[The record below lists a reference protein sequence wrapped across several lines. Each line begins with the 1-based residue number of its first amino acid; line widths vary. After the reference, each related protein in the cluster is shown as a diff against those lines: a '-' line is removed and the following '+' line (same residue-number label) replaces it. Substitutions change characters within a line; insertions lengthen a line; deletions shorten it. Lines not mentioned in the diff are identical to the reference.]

1 MYALSHFGLGLPT
14 ASLMSQGGDDR
25 ITIDERSG
33 LNSYGCAPSPMTSV
47 MYSSSTASSISS
59 EAFRHVQAIHHALRE
74 KVERSDAQTVYAER
88 LEAIRGRLRRAY
100 GLADGVD
107 VAFGPSGTDLEYLAL
122 AAALRDAKPVRNLV
136 VEVEEVGSGCQFS
149 QAGRYFAPRTAQG
162 KAVTQG
168 DPLPGFAPE
177 TIRVQVVRMRSEMG
191 PVQAEAEYLD
201 ELEAAI
207 DTSLDLGERPLLHVI
222 HRSKTGIVA
231 PDLPGLE
238 RLVARFGG
246 RIDIA
251 VDACQ
256 GRISPAAVRRYL
268 DLGAMVFITGSKF
281 FGAPPFSAFA
291 FVPDGLSARMIAG
304 EPAQAGLGDFFARSE
319 MPARWTS
326 CDEVLPRSVNFGMLL
341 RLEAAMFEIQRVF
354 ALPPSLID
362 DVIDAFNAALR
373 DLSHDLPFRLA
384 DAATASDVDGH
395 APNPLD
401 RKMLH
406 VVEITMPHP
415 VTGRPLGFLH
425 ARTLYHLLYL
435 DISDRFEDPDQ
446 ILTASDICHLGQPV
460 LCLKNAEGESAAT
473 LRFAL
478 SAPLISALL
487 GLDADQLAERFR
499 SDIERVGEKLRLAAS
514 LLDAQPDRV
523 EVIQDRRETARF

>member
-59 EAFRHVQAIHHALRE
+59 EAFRHVQAIHHALRRQ
-74 KVERSDAQTVYAER
+74 VETSDARTVYAER
-88 LEAIRGRLRRAY
+88 LEAVRGRLRRAY
-100 GLADGVD
+100 ALPEHID

-122 AAALRDAKPVRNLV
+122 ALALRDGKPVRNLV

-149 QAGRYFAPRTAQG
+149 QEGRYFAPRTAQG
-162 KAVTQG
+162 TMVVQG
-168 DPLPGFAPE
+168 DPLPGFPPE
-177 TIRVQVVRMRSEMG
+177 AIRIQVMRMRSEMG
-191 PVQAEAEYLD
+191 PVQAETDYLD
-201 ELEAAI
+201 ELETAIAA
-207 DTSLDLGERPLLHVI
+207 SLDLGERPLLHVI

-231 PDLPGLE
+231 PELPGLE
-238 RLVARFGG
+238 HLAERFGD

-256 GRISPAAVRRYL
+256 GRISPAAVRTYL

-281 FGAPPFSAFA
+281 FGGPPFSAFV
-291 FVPDGLSARMIAG
+291 FVPEKLAGRMTTAEPVQTGLA
-304 EPAQAGLGDFFARSE
+304 DFFARAE
-319 MPARWTS
+319 MPDRWTS
-326 CDEVLPRSVNFGMLL
+326 CDRVLPPAVNFGMLL
-341 RLEAAMFEIQRVF
+341 RLEAAMFEIERFF
-354 ALPPSLID
+354 ALPPSLVD
-362 DVIDAFNAALR
+362 DVISAFNSALL

-384 DAATASDVDGH
+384 DARTANDLADH

-415 VTGRPLGFLH
+415 LTGRPLSFLE
-425 ARTLYHLLYL
+425 ARTLYHLLYR
-435 DISDRFEDPDQ
+435 DISDRFDDPAQ
-446 ILTASDICHLGQPV
+446 MLTASDICHLGQPV
-460 LCLKNAEGESAAT
+460 RCLRTAQGESAPT

-478 SAPLISALL
+478 SAPLIAALL
-487 GLDADQLAERFR
+487 GLDADRLAERFR
-499 SDIERVGEKLRLAAS
+499 SDIERVGEKLRLAAM
-514 LLDAQPDRV
+514 LLEMSPD
-523 EVIQDRRETARF
+523 QQAFTAEPQQTTQC